1 MSREIVPVDGTTAR
15 GDDRVAADL
24 AASQRRRGEPGA
36 DIDGLVEVIERLSF
50 FASRNPDVAELD
62 INPLMA
68 SAAGCRAVDA
78 RIIWG

>member
-1 MSREIVPVDGTTAR
+1 MDA
-15 GDDRVAADL
+15 
-24 AASQRRRGEPGA
+24 
-36 DIDGLVEVIERLSF
+36 LVEIIERLSF
-50 FASRNPDVAELD
+50 FASQNPDITELD